1 MYQVGS
7 GLEAERLAERP
18 REGLPVAQ
26 ESHAQTPWGRAQAVP
41 KLPNIS
47 CLAPPFPGGS
57 FQVTSHFRTS
67 QHQIKTK

>member
-41 KLPNIS
+41 KLPEYLIPGTTFS
-47 CLAPPFPGGS
+47 RRFFPS
-57 FQVTSHFRTS
+57 HVPLPHFPTSN
-67 QHQIKTK
+67 